1 MRVEV
6 VVVVVHMGKA
16 AHREFFLEG
25 RKTFEF
31 SPLLLS
37 SHDVL

>member
-6 VVVVVHMGKA
+6 VVVVVRTGRSLA
-16 AHREFFLEG
+16 EFFLEG

-37 SHDVL
+37 SHDLL

>member
-6 VVVVVHMGKA
+6 VVVVHMGSSS
-16 AHREFFLEG
+16 RVFFLEG

-37 SHDVL
+37 SHDLL